1 MKRKLLF
8 GERMLYGDGKSPFN
22 IVIPFKIRGEIK
34 EDDLRFALFKIQKK
48 HPWLTA
54 AIRLDEDKRPWF
66 VTNLTEAFKIPV
78 RIVNRINDEHWEQE
92 STDEWKTVFDATMAP
107 LCRITWI
114 KGEGVSE
121 FLMVYHHC
129 LCDGTSA
136 LSILTELLQLLDD
149 PDAEIGREIPIMG
162 VEDVIPK
169 KVLDSY
175 RNRAKNG
182 LIGKIAT
189 LALWVIPI
197 KKVAVE
203 RKKDFMIRWKFDQ
216 DLTKQIIQ
224 FCKANQFTVNT
235 LLSAAVLTAFKEVR
249 KEKAFNK
256 ISLPVDIRNFN
267 PIIKKD
273 HIFAFGLMI
282 VLSLLPEKD
291 FLSNVRAL
299 QQDVNDKSAKLN
311 PYSLMMLMEAC
322 HPALKNF
329 TNFLKYGKS
338 SNDCMFSNLGK
349 IDIPYQYQNFEV
361 ETIFSPSVM
370 GPLGNTTT
378 MIASTYRNQMD
389 FTFVAS
395 EGYVPFIE
403 AEAVK
408 ERVIEILKTHVETP
422 MEILTATA

>member
-22 IVIPFKIRGEIK
+22 IVLPFKIRGAIK

-54 AIRLDEDKRPWF
+54 SINFDQDQKPWF
-66 VTNLTEAFKIPV
+66 ITNLTDSFKIPIRV
-78 RIVNRINDEHWEQE
+78 VERLSDEQCEQE
-92 STDEWKTVFDATMAP
+92 SMQELKKAFDAKTAP
-107 LCRITWI
+107 LCRIIWL
-114 KGEGVSE
+114 KGKNVSE
-121 FLMVYHHC
+121 ILMVHHHC
-129 LCDGTSA
+129 LCDGTA
-136 LSILTELLQLLDD
+136 TLSILSELLQLLDD
-149 PDAEIGREIPIMG
+149 PDADIGREIAIMG
-162 VEDVIPK
+162 VKDVIPA
-169 KVLDSY
+169 KVLNSF
-175 RNRAKNG
+175 RNRTKNG

-189 LALWVIPI
+189 LALWMIPI
-197 KKVAVE
+197 KKIAVE
-203 RKKDFMIRWKFDQ
+203 RKRDFMLHWRFDQ
-216 DLTKQIIQ
+216 AFTREIIT
-224 FCKANQFTVNT
+224 FCKNNQFTVNT

-282 VLSLLPEKD
+282 VLSLVPEKD
-291 FLSNVRAL
+291 FLENVKAL
-299 QQDVNDKSAKLN
+299 QKDVNDKSAKLN
-311 PYSLMMLMEAC
+311 PYSLMMIMEAC
-322 HPALKNF
+322 HPALKDF
-329 TNFLKYGKS
+329 SNFLKYGKS

-349 IDIPYQYQNFEV
+349 IDIPHQYQNFEV
-361 ETIFSPSVM
+361 ESIFSPSVM

-395 EGYVPFIE
+395 EGYLPYTE
-403 AEAVK
+403 AEAIK
-408 ERVIEILKTHVETP
+408 ERVISILKSQVEKALEILS
-422 MEILTATA
+422 ATA

>member
-8 GERMLYGDGKSPFN
+8 GERMLYGDGNSPFN
-22 IVIPFKIRGEIK
+22 IVIPFKIRGEIN
-34 EDDLRFALFKIQKK
+34 EDDLKFALFKIQKK

-54 AIRLDEDKRPWF
+54 AIRFDEDKRPWF
-66 VTNLTEAFKIPV
+66 VTNLTETFSIPV
-78 RIVNRINDEHWEQE
+78 RIVDRLNDEHWEEE
-92 STDEWKTVFDATMAP
+92 STYEWKTGFDASIAP
-107 LCRITWI
+107 LCRITWL
-114 KGEGVSE
+114 KGEAVSE

-149 PDAEIGREIPIMG
+149 PDANIGKEIPIMDIK
-162 VEDVIPK
+162 DVIPK
-169 KVLDSY
+169 KVLNSY

-189 LALWVIPI
+189 LALWIIPI

-203 RKKDFMIRWKFDQ
+203 RKKDFMLRWKFDQ
-216 DLTKQIIQ
+216 ELTKQLIQ
-224 FCKANQFTVNT
+224 FCKTNQFTVNT
-235 LLSAAVLTAFKEVR
+235 LLSAAVLTAFKAVR

-291 FLSNVRAL
+291 FIDNVKAL
-299 QQDVNDKSAKLN
+299 QKDVNDKSAKLN
-311 PYSLMMLMEAC
+311 PYSLMMMMEAC
-322 HPALKNF
+322 HPALNNF

-349 IDIPYQYQNFEV
+349 IDIDYQYRNFEV

-395 EGYVPFIE
+395 EGYVPFVE
-403 AEAVK
+403 AEAIK
-408 ERVIEILKTHVETP
+408 EKVIAILKEQVEKP
-422 MEILTATA
+422 IGILTATA

>member
-1 MKRKLLF
+1 MAK
-8 GERMLYGDGKSPFN
+8 ECLYGDGKSPFN
-22 IVIPFKIRGEIK
+22 IVIPFKIKGEIK
-34 EDDLRFALFKIQKK
+34 EDDLRFALFRIQKK

-54 AIRLDEDKRPWF
+54 AIRIDEDKRPWF
-66 VTNLTEAFKIPV
+66 VTNLTEDFKIPV
-78 RIVNRINDEHWEQE
+78 RMVNRVDDNHWAQE
-92 STDEWKTVFDATMAP
+92 SISEWKTVFDATNAP
-107 LCRITWI
+107 LCRMVWI
-114 KGEGVSE
+114 KGKEVSE

-129 LCDGTSA
+129 LCDGTAA
-136 LSILTELLQLLDD
+136 LSILTELLQLLDE
-149 PDAEIGREIPIMG
+149 PDTDIGREIPIMG
-162 VEDVIPK
+162 VEDVIPE
-169 KVLDSY
+169 KVLNSY
-175 RNRAKNG
+175 RNRTKNG

-189 LALWVIPI
+189 LALWIIPI

-203 RKKDFMIRWKFDQ
+203 RKNDFMINWKLGQ
-216 DLTKQIIQ
+216 DFTKQIIQ

-291 FLSNVRAL
+291 FLENAKAL
-299 QQDVNDKSAKLN
+299 QKYVNDKSSKLN
-311 PYSLMMLMEAC
+311 PYSLMMMMEAC

-349 IDIPYQYQNFEV
+349 IDIPYQYQNFQV

-395 EGYVPFIE
+395 EGYVPFVE
-403 AEAVK
+403 AEAIIRK
-408 ERVIEILKTHVETP
+408 GNRYS
-422 MEILTATA
+422 

>member
-8 GERMLYGDGKSPFN
+8 GERMLYGDGNSPFN

-34 EDDLRFALFKIQKK
+34 EDDLKFALFKIQKK

-54 AIRLDEDKRPWF
+54 AIRFDEDKKPWF
-66 VTNLTEAFKIPV
+66 VTNLTEAFKIPI
-78 RIVNRINDEHWEQE
+78 RIVERLGNDHWEQE
-92 STDEWKTVFDATMAP
+92 STQEWKTVFDASTAP
-107 LCRITWI
+107 LCRITWL
-114 KGEGVSE
+114 KGREVSE
-121 FLMVYHHC
+121 FLMIYHHC
-129 LCDGTSA
+129 LCDGTA
-136 LSILTELLQLLDD
+136 TLSILTELLQLLDD
-149 PDAEIGREIPIMG
+149 PDADIGKEIPIMG
-162 VEDVIPK
+162 IKDVIPA
-169 KVLDSY
+169 KVLNSY
-175 RNRAKNG
+175 RNRTKNG

-189 LALWVIPI
+189 LALWIIPI
-197 KKVAVE
+197 KKIAVE
-203 RKKDFMIRWKFDQ
+203 RKKDFMLHWRFDR
-216 DLTKQIIQ
+216 DFTTQIIQ

-291 FLSNVRAL
+291 FLDNVKSL
-299 QQDVNDKSAKLN
+299 QKEVKDKSSKLN
-311 PYSLMMLMEAC
+311 PYSLMMMMEAC
-322 HPALKNF
+322 HPALNNF

-349 IDIPYQYQNFEV
+349 IDIPHQYQHFEV
-361 ETIFSPSVM
+361 ENIFSPSVV

-378 MIASTYRNQMD
+378 MIVSTYRNQMD

-395 EGYVPFIE
+395 EGYVPYVE
-403 AEAVK
+403 AEAIK
-408 ERVIEILKTHVETP
+408 EKMIFILKNQLEQPVEILS
-422 MEILTATA
+422 ATA

>member
-54 AIRLDEDKRPWF
+54 AIRFDEDKRPWF
-66 VTNLTEAFKIPV
+66 VTNLTENFRIPI
-78 RIVNRINDEHWEQE
+78 RIVDRLNDGHWEEE
-92 STDEWKTVFDATMAP
+92 STYEWKTVFDASIAP

-114 KGEGVSE
+114 KGNEVSE

-149 PDAEIGREIPIMG
+149 PDTDIGKEIPIMG
-162 VEDVIPK
+162 VKDVIPK
-169 KVLDSY
+169 KVLNSY
-175 RNRAKNG
+175 RNRTKNG

-189 LALWVIPI
+189 LALWIIPI

-203 RKKDFMIRWKFDQ
+203 RKKDFMLRWKFDQ
-216 DLTKQIIQ
+216 DFTTQLIQ

-235 LLSAAVLTAFKEVR
+235 LLSAAVLTAFKAVR

-291 FLSNVRAL
+291 FIDNVKAL
-299 QQDVNDKSAKLN
+299 QKDVNDKSAKLN
-311 PYSLMMLMEAC
+311 PYSLMMMMEAC
-322 HPALKNF
+322 HPALNNF

-349 IDIPYQYQNFEV
+349 IDIGYQYQNFEV

-395 EGYVPFIE
+395 EGYVPFAE
-403 AEAVK
+403 AEAIK
-408 ERVIEILKTHVETP
+408 EKVIAILKEQVEKP
-422 MEILTATA
+422 IEILTATA

>member
-8 GERMLYGDGKSPFN
+8 GERMLYGDGNSPFN

-54 AIRLDEDKRPWF
+54 AIRFDEDKRPWF
-66 VTNLTEAFKIPV
+66 VTNLTETFSIPV
-78 RIVNRINDEHWEQE
+78 RIVDRLNDEHWEKE
-92 STDEWKTVFDATMAP
+92 STYEWKTVFDASIAP
-107 LCRITWI
+107 LCRITWV
-114 KGEGVSE
+114 KGNQVSE

-149 PDAEIGREIPIMG
+149 PDANIGKEIPIMDIK
-162 VEDVIPK
+162 DVIPK
-169 KVLDSY
+169 KVLNSY
-175 RNRAKNG
+175 RNRAKNR

-189 LALWVIPI
+189 LALWIIPI

-203 RKKDFMIRWKFDQ
+203 RKKDFMLRWKFDQ
-216 DLTKQIIQ
+216 ELTKQIIQ

-235 LLSAAVLTAFKEVR
+235 LLSAAVLTAFKAVR

-291 FLSNVRAL
+291 FIDNVKAL
-299 QQDVNDKSAKLN
+299 QKDVNDKSAKLN
-311 PYSLMMLMEAC
+311 PYSLMMMMEAC
-322 HPALKNF
+322 HPALNNF

-349 IDIPYQYQNFEV
+349 IDIDYQYRNFEV

-395 EGYVPFIE
+395 EGYVPFVE
-403 AEAVK
+403 AEAIK
-408 ERVIEILKTHVETP
+408 EKVIAILKEQVEKP
-422 MEILTATA
+422 IEILTATA

>member
-8 GERMLYGDGKSPFN
+8 GERMLYGDGNSPFN

-34 EDDLRFALFKIQKK
+34 EDDLKFALFKIQKK

-54 AIRLDEDKRPWF
+54 AIRFDEDKRPWF
-66 VTNLTEAFKIPV
+66 VTNLTETFSIPV
-78 RIVNRINDEHWEQE
+78 RIVDRLNDVHWEEE
-92 STDEWKTVFDATMAP
+92 STYEWKTVFDASIAP
-107 LCRITWI
+107 LCRITWV
-114 KGEGVSE
+114 KGEAVSE

-149 PDAEIGREIPIMG
+149 PDANIGKEIPIMDIK
-162 VEDVIPK
+162 DVIPK
-169 KVLDSY
+169 KVLNSY

-189 LALWVIPI
+189 LALWIIPI

-203 RKKDFMIRWKFDQ
+203 RKKDFMLRWKFDQ
-216 DLTKQIIQ
+216 DFTTQLIQ

-235 LLSAAVLTAFKEVR
+235 LLSAAVLTAFKAVR

-291 FLSNVRAL
+291 FIDNVKAL
-299 QQDVNDKSAKLN
+299 QKDVNDKSAKLN
-311 PYSLMMLMEAC
+311 PYSLMMMMEAC
-322 HPALKNF
+322 HPALNNF

-349 IDIPYQYQNFEV
+349 IDIDYQYRNFEV

-395 EGYVPFIE
+395 EGYVPFVE
-403 AEAVK
+403 AEAIK
-408 ERVIEILKTHVETP
+408 EKVIAILKEQVKKP
-422 MEILTATA
+422 IEILTATA

>member
-22 IVIPFKIRGEIK
+22 IVIPFKIKGKINEN
-34 EDDLRFALFKIQKK
+34 DLSFALFRIQKK

-54 AIRLDEDKRPWF
+54 AIRFDEDKRPWF

-78 RIVNRINDEHWEQE
+78 RIVNRINDQQWEHE
-92 STDEWKTVFDATMAP
+92 STQEWKTVFDATTAP

-114 KGEGVSE
+114 KGKTESE

-129 LCDGTSA
+129 LCDGTAA
-136 LSILTELLQLLDD
+136 LSILTELLQLLDN

-162 VEDVIPK
+162 VDDVIPEK
-169 KVLDSY
+169 ILNSY
-175 RNRAKNG
+175 RNRTKNG

-189 LALWVIPI
+189 LALWIIPI

-203 RKKDFMIRWKFDQ
+203 RQRDFMLRWKLDQ
-216 DLTKQIIQ
+216 EFTTQLIQ
-224 FCKANQFTVNT
+224 FCRANQFTVNT
-235 LLSAAVLTAFKEVR
+235 LLSAAVLTAFKEIR

-267 PIIKKD
+267 PVIKKD

-291 FLSNVRAL
+291 FLSNVKAL
-299 QQDVNDKSAKLN
+299 QKDVNDKSAKLN
-311 PYSLMMLMEAC
+311 PYSLMMMMEAC

-349 IDIPYQYQNFEV
+349 IDIPHQYQNFEV

-378 MIASTYRNQMD
+378 LIASTYRSQMD

-395 EGYVPFIE
+395 EGYVPFTE
-403 AEAVK
+403 AEAIK
-408 ERVIEILKTHVETP
+408 EKVIDILKNLVEKP
-422 MEILTATA
+422 IEILTATA

>member
-8 GERMLYGDGKSPFN
+8 GERMLYGDGNSPFN

-54 AIRLDEDKRPWF
+54 AIRFDEDKRPWF
-66 VTNLTEAFKIPV
+66 VTNLTETFRIPI
-78 RIVNRINDEHWEQE
+78 RIVNRLNDEHWEQE
-92 STDEWKTVFDATMAP
+92 STYEWKTVFDATMAP
-107 LCRITWI
+107 LCSIAWI

-136 LSILTELLQLLDD
+136 LSILTELLQLLDN
-149 PDAEIGREIPIMG
+149 PDTDIGKEIPIMG
-162 VEDVIPK
+162 VKDVIPK
-169 KVLDSY
+169 KVLNSY
-175 RNRAKNG
+175 RSRAKNG
-182 LIGKIAT
+182 LIGKIAI
-189 LALWVIPI
+189 LALWIIPI
-197 KKVAVE
+197 KKVAVA
-203 RKKDFMIRWKFDQ
+203 RKKDFMLRWKLDQ
-216 DLTKQIIQ
+216 DFTTQLIQ
-224 FCKANQFTVNT
+224 FCKTNQFTVNT
-235 LLSAAVLTAFKEVR
+235 LLSAAVLTAFKAVR

-291 FLSNVRAL
+291 FLENVKAL
-299 QQDVNDKSAKLN
+299 QKDVNDKSAKLN
-311 PYSLMMLMEAC
+311 PYSLMMMMEAC

-349 IDIPYQYQNFEV
+349 INIPYQYQNFEV

-395 EGYVPFIE
+395 EGYVPFVE
-403 AEAVK
+403 AEAIK
-408 ERVIEILKTHVETP
+408 EKVIAILKEQIEKP
-422 MEILTATA
+422 IEILTATA

>member
-34 EDDLRFALFKIQKK
+34 EDDLRFALFRIQKK

-54 AIRLDEDKRPWF
+54 AIRIDEDKRPWF
-66 VTNLTEAFKIPV
+66 VTNLTEAFKIPI
-78 RIVNRINDEHWEQE
+78 RIVNRINDEHWAQE
-92 STDEWKTVFDATMAP
+92 STDEWKTVFDATQAP
-107 LCRITWI
+107 LCRIAWI
-114 KGEGVSE
+114 KGKEVSE

-129 LCDGTSA
+129 LCDGTAA

-169 KVLDSY
+169 KVLNSY

-182 LIGKIAT
+182 LIGKIAA
-189 LALWVIPI
+189 LALWIIPI

-203 RKKDFMIRWKFDQ
+203 RKRDFMINWKLDQ
-216 DLTKQIIQ
+216 EFTQQIIQ

-291 FLSNVRAL
+291 FLENVRAL
-299 QQDVNDKSAKLN
+299 QKDVNDKSSKLN
-311 PYSLMMLMEAC
+311 PYSLMMMMEAC

-349 IDIPYQYQNFEV
+349 IDIPHQYHNFEV

-395 EGYVPFIE
+395 EGYVPFVE
-403 AEAVK
+403 AEAIKDKVLA
-408 ERVIEILKTHVETP
+408 ILKDQVEKP
-422 MEILTATA
+422 IEILTATA

>member
-34 EDDLRFALFKIQKK
+34 EDDLRFALFRIQKK

-54 AIRLDEDKRPWF
+54 AIRIDEDKRPWF
-66 VTNLTEAFKIPV
+66 VTNLTEAFKIPI
-78 RIVNRINDEHWEQE
+78 RIVNRLNNEQWAQE

-107 LCRITWI
+107 LCRIIWI
-114 KGEGVSE
+114 KGKEVSE

-129 LCDGTSA
+129 LCDGTAA

-149 PDAEIGREIPIMG
+149 PDTDIGREIPIMSIN
-162 VEDVIPK
+162 DVIPK
-169 KVLDSY
+169 KVLNSY
-175 RNRAKNG
+175 RNRTKNG

-189 LALWVIPI
+189 LALWIIPI

-203 RKKDFMIRWKFDQ
+203 RKRDFMINWKLDQ
-216 DLTKQIIQ
+216 EFTKQIIQ

-291 FLSNVRAL
+291 FLENVKAL
-299 QQDVNDKSAKLN
+299 QKDVNDKSAKLN
-311 PYSLMMLMEAC
+311 PYSLMMMMEAC

-349 IDIPYQYQNFEV
+349 IDIPYQYHNFEV

-395 EGYVPFIE
+395 EGYVPFVE
-403 AEAVK
+403 AEAIKDKVLA
-408 ERVIEILKTHVETP
+408 ILKDQVEKP
-422 MEILTATA
+422 IEILTATA

>member
-34 EDDLRFALFKIQKK
+34 ENDLRFALFKIQKK

-54 AIRLDEDKRPWF
+54 AIRFDEDKRPWF
-66 VTNLTEAFKIPV
+66 VTNLTENFRIPI
-78 RIVNRINDEHWEQE
+78 RIVDRLNDGHWEEE
-92 STDEWKTVFDATMAP
+92 STYEWKTVFDASIAP
-107 LCRITWI
+107 LCRITWV
-114 KGEGVSE
+114 KGNQVSE

-149 PDAEIGREIPIMG
+149 PDTDIGKEIPIMG
-162 VEDVIPK
+162 VKDVIPK
-169 KVLDSY
+169 KVLNSY
-175 RNRAKNG
+175 RNRTKNG

-189 LALWVIPI
+189 LALWIIPI
-197 KKVAVE
+197 KKIAVE
-203 RKKDFMIRWKFDQ
+203 RKKDFMLRWKFDQ
-216 DLTKQIIQ
+216 DFTTQLIQ

-235 LLSAAVLTAFKEVR
+235 LLSAAVLTAFKAVR

-291 FLSNVRAL
+291 FIDNVKAL
-299 QQDVNDKSAKLN
+299 QKDVNDKSAKLH
-311 PYSLMMLMEAC
+311 PYSLMMMMEAC
-322 HPALKNF
+322 HPALNNF

-349 IDIPYQYQNFEV
+349 IDIGYQYQNFEV

-395 EGYVPFIE
+395 EVYVPFAE
-403 AEAVK
+403 AEAIK
-408 ERVIEILKTHVETP
+408 EKVIAILKEQV
-422 MEILTATA
+422 

>member
-8 GERMLYGDGKSPFN
+8 GERMLYGDGNSPFN

-54 AIRLDEDKRPWF
+54 AIRFDEDKRPWF
-66 VTNLTEAFKIPV
+66 VTNLTESFSIPV
-78 RIVNRINDEHWEQE
+78 RIVDRLNDEHWEEE
-92 STDEWKTVFDATMAP
+92 STYEWKTVFDASIAP
-107 LCRITWI
+107 LCRITWV
-114 KGEGVSE
+114 KGEAVSE

-149 PDAEIGREIPIMG
+149 PDANIGKEIPIMDIK
-162 VEDVIPK
+162 DVIPK
-169 KVLDSY
+169 KVLNSY

-189 LALWVIPI
+189 LALWIIPI

-203 RKKDFMIRWKFDQ
+203 RKKDFMLRWKFDQ
-216 DLTKQIIQ
+216 DFTTQLIQ

-235 LLSAAVLTAFKEVR
+235 LLSAAVLTAFKAVR

-282 VLSLLPEKD
+282 VLSLFPEKD
-291 FLSNVRAL
+291 FLDNVKAL
-299 QQDVNDKSAKLN
+299 QKDVNDKSAKLN
-311 PYSLMMLMEAC
+311 PYSLMMMMEAC
-322 HPALKNF
+322 HPALNNF

-349 IDIPYQYQNFEV
+349 IDIGYQYRNFEV
-361 ETIFSPSVM
+361 ESIFSPSVM

-395 EGYVPFIE
+395 EGYVPFVE
-403 AEAVK
+403 AEAIK
-408 ERVIEILKTHVETP
+408 EKVIAILKEQVEKP
-422 MEILTATA
+422 IGILTATA

>member
-54 AIRLDEDKRPWF
+54 AIRFDEDKRPWF
-66 VTNLTEAFKIPV
+66 VTNLTETFSIPV
-78 RIVNRINDEHWEQE
+78 RIVDRLNDEHWEEE
-92 STDEWKTVFDATMAP
+92 STHEWKTIFDASIAP
-107 LCRITWI
+107 LCRITWV
-114 KGEGVSE
+114 KGKEVSE

-149 PDAEIGREIPIMG
+149 PDSNIGKEIPIMDIK
-162 VEDVIPK
+162 DVIPK
-169 KVLDSY
+169 KVLNSY
-175 RNRAKNG
+175 RNRVKNG

-189 LALWVIPI
+189 LALWIIPI
-197 KKVAVE
+197 KKIAVE
-203 RKKDFMIRWKFDQ
+203 RKKDFMLRWKFDQ
-216 DLTKQIIQ
+216 ELTKQVIQ

-235 LLSAAVLTAFKEVR
+235 LLSTAVLTAFKEVR

-282 VLSLLPEKD
+282 VLSLLPEKNFID
-291 FLSNVRAL
+291 NVKAL
-299 QQDVNDKSAKLN
+299 QKDVNDKSAKLN
-311 PYSLMMLMEAC
+311 PYSLMMMMEAC
-322 HPALKNF
+322 HPALNNF

-349 IDIPYQYQNFEV
+349 IDIGYQYRNFEV

-395 EGYVPFIE
+395 EGYVPFVE
-403 AEAVK
+403 AEAIK
-408 ERVIEILKTHVETP
+408 EKVIAILKEQVEKP
-422 MEILTATA
+422 IEILTAIA

>member
-22 IVIPFKIRGEIK
+22 IVLPFKIIGEIK

-54 AIRLDEDKRPWF
+54 AIRFDEDKKPWF
-66 VTNLTEAFKIPV
+66 VTNLTEVFKIPV
-78 RIVNRINDEHWEQE
+78 RIIERLSDEHWEQE
-92 STDEWKTVFDATMAP
+92 STAEWKTVFDASAAP

-114 KGEGVSE
+114 KGDHVSE
-121 FLMVYHHC
+121 ILMVYHHC
-129 LCDGTSA
+129 LCDGTAA

-149 PDAEIGREIPIMG
+149 PDTDIGKEIPIMG
-162 VEDVIPK
+162 VKDVIPAR
-169 KVLDSY
+169 VLNSY
-175 RNRAKNG
+175 RNRIKNG

-189 LALWVIPI
+189 LALWMIPI

-203 RKKDFMIRWKFDQ
+203 RKKDFMIRWRFDQ
-216 DLTKQIIQ
+216 EFTAAIIT
-224 FCKANQFTVNT
+224 FCKTNQFTVNT
-235 LLSAAVLTAFKEVR
+235 LLSAAVLTAFKTVR

-291 FLSNVRAL
+291 FLENVKTL
-299 QQDVNDKSAKLN
+299 QKEVNDKSAKLN
-311 PYSLMMLMEAC
+311 PYSLMMMMEAC

-349 IDIPYQYQNFEV
+349 IDIPHQYQHFEV
-361 ETIFSPSVM
+361 ESIYSPSVM

-378 MIASTYRNQMD
+378 MIVSTYRNQMD

-395 EGYVPFIE
+395 EGYVPFVE
-403 AEAVK
+403 AEAIKQQLISILKSQIVQP
-408 ERVIEILKTHVETP
+408 IEILS
-422 MEILTATA
+422 ASA

>member
-8 GERMLYGDGKSPFN
+8 GERMLYGDGKGPFN

-54 AIRLDEDKRPWF
+54 AIRFDEDKRPWF
-66 VTNLTEAFKIPV
+66 VTNLTEVFKIPI
-78 RIVNRINDEHWEQE
+78 RIVERLSDEHWEQE
-92 STDEWKTVFDATMAP
+92 STAEWKTLFDASTAP

-114 KGEGVSE
+114 KGNQVSE
-121 FLMVYHHC
+121 ILMVYHHC
-129 LCDGTSA
+129 LCDGTAA

-149 PDAEIGREIPIMG
+149 PDTDIGKEIPIMG
-162 VEDVIPK
+162 VKDVIPA
-169 KVLDSY
+169 KVLNSY
-175 RNRAKNG
+175 HSRIKNG

-189 LALWVIPI
+189 LALWMIPI

-216 DLTKQIIQ
+216 EFTTDIIK

-235 LLSAAVLTAFKEVR
+235 LLSAAVLTAFKAVR

-291 FLSNVRAL
+291 FLENVKTL
-299 QQDVNDKSAKLN
+299 QKEVNDKSAKLN
-311 PYSLMMLMEAC
+311 PYSLMMMMEAC

-349 IDIPYQYQNFEV
+349 IDIPHQYQHFEI
-361 ETIFSPSVM
+361 ESIYSPSVM

-395 EGYVPFIE
+395 EGYLPFVE
-403 AEAVK
+403 AEAIK
-408 ERVIEILKTHVETP
+408 QQVISILKSQIVQPIEVLSA
-422 MEILTATA
+422 IA

>member
-54 AIRLDEDKRPWF
+54 AIRFDEDKRPWF
-66 VTNLTEAFKIPV
+66 VTNLTENFRIPI
-78 RIVNRINDEHWEQE
+78 RIVDRLSDEHWEEE
-92 STDEWKTVFDATMAP
+92 STYEWKTVFDASMAP

-114 KGEGVSE
+114 KGNEVSE

-136 LSILTELLQLLDD
+136 LSILTELLQLLDN
-149 PDAEIGREIPIMG
+149 PDTDIGKEIPIMG
-162 VEDVIPK
+162 VKDVIPK
-169 KVLDSY
+169 KVLNSY
-175 RNRAKNG
+175 RNRTKNG

-189 LALWVIPI
+189 LALWIIPI
-197 KKVAVE
+197 KKIAVE
-203 RKKDFMIRWKFDQ
+203 RKKDFMLRWKFDQ
-216 DLTKQIIQ
+216 DFTKQIIQ

-235 LLSAAVLTAFKEVR
+235 LLSAAVLTAFKAVR

-291 FLSNVRAL
+291 FLNNVKAL
-299 QQDVNDKSAKLN
+299 QKDVNDKSAKLN
-311 PYSLMMLMEAC
+311 PYSLMMMMEAC

-349 IDIPYQYQNFEV
+349 IDIEYQYQNFEV

-378 MIASTYRNQMD
+378 MIASTYRSQMD

-395 EGYVPFIE
+395 EGYVPFVE
-403 AEAVK
+403 AEAIK
-408 ERVIEILKTHVETP
+408 EKVIAILKEQVEKP
-422 MEILTATA
+422 IEILTATA

>member
-54 AIRLDEDKRPWF
+54 SINFDPDQKPWF
-66 VTNLTEAFKIPV
+66 VTNLTEAFKIPIRV
-78 RIVNRINDEHWEQE
+78 VERLSDEHWEQE
-92 STDEWKTVFDATMAP
+92 STIEWKTVFDATTAP

-121 FLMVYHHC
+121 ILMAYHHC
-129 LCDGTSA
+129 LCDGTAA

-149 PDAEIGREIPIMG
+149 PDTDIGREIPIMG
-162 VEDVIPK
+162 VKDVIPA
-169 KVLDSY
+169 KVLNSY
-175 RNRAKNG
+175 RNRTKNG

-189 LALWVIPI
+189 LALWMIPI

-203 RKKDFMIRWKFDQ
+203 RKRDFMLRWRFDQ
-216 DLTKQIIQ
+216 EMTAAIITY
-224 FCKANQFTVNT
+224 CKINQFTVNT

-291 FLSNVRAL
+291 FLENVKAL
-299 QQDVNDKSAKLN
+299 QKEVNDKSAKLN
-311 PYSLMMLMEAC
+311 PYSLMMMMEAC

-349 IDIPYQYQNFEV
+349 IDIPHQYQNFEV
-361 ETIFSPSVM
+361 ESIFSPSVM

-395 EGYVPFIE
+395 EGYVPYAE
-403 AEAVK
+403 AEAIK
-408 ERVIEILKTHVETP
+408 ERVISILKSQVEQPLEILS
-422 MEILTATA
+422 ATA

>member
-54 AIRLDEDKRPWF
+54 AIRFDEDKRPWF
-66 VTNLTEAFKIPV
+66 VTNLTETFRIPV
-78 RIVNRINDEHWEQE
+78 RIVDRLNDEHWEQE
-92 STDEWKTVFDATMAP
+92 STYEWKTVFDATIAP

-114 KGEGVSE
+114 KGEDVSE

-129 LCDGTSA
+129 LCDGTAA

-149 PDAEIGREIPIMG
+149 PDTDIGKEIPIMSIN
-162 VEDVIPK
+162 DVIPK
-169 KVLDSY
+169 KVLNSY
-175 RNRAKNG
+175 RNRTKNG

-189 LALWVIPI
+189 LALWIIPI
-197 KKVAVE
+197 KKIAVE
-203 RKKDFMIRWKFDQ
+203 RKKDFMLRWRLDQ
-216 DLTKQIIQ
+216 EFTTQLIQ
-224 FCKANQFTVNT
+224 FCKANQFSVNT
-235 LLSAAVLTAFKEVR
+235 LLSAAVLTAFKAVR

-291 FLSNVRAL
+291 FLENVKAL
-299 QQDVNDKSAKLN
+299 QKDVNDKSAKLN
-311 PYSLMMLMEAC
+311 PYSLMMMMEAC

-395 EGYVPFIE
+395 EGYVPFLE
-403 AEAVK
+403 AEAIK
-408 ERVIEILKTHVETP
+408 EKVIAILKEQVEKP
-422 MEILTATA
+422 IEILTATA

>member
-22 IVIPFKIRGEIK
+22 IVMPFKIRGEIK
-34 EDDLRFALFKIQKK
+34 EDNLRFALFRIQKK

-54 AIRLDEDKRPWF
+54 AIRFDEDKKPWF
-66 VTNLTEAFKIPV
+66 VTNLTENFRIPV
-78 RIVNRINDEHWEQE
+78 RIVDRLNDEHWEQE
-92 STDEWKTVFDATMAP
+92 STYEWKTVFDATTAP
-107 LCRITWI
+107 LCRITWV
-114 KGEGVSE
+114 KGENVSE
-121 FLMVYHHC
+121 ILMVYHHC
-129 LCDGTSA
+129 LCDGTA
-136 LSILTELLQLLDD
+136 TLSILTELLQLLDD
-149 PDAEIGREIPIMG
+149 PDTDIGREIPIMG
-162 VEDVIPK
+162 IKDIIPA
-169 KVLDSY
+169 KVLNSY
-175 RNRAKNG
+175 RNRTKNS

-189 LALWVIPI
+189 LALWMIPI

-203 RKKDFMIRWKFDQ
+203 RKRDFMLRWRFDQ
-216 DLTKQIIQ
+216 EFTKEIIT
-224 FCKANQFTVNT
+224 FCKSNHFTVNT
-235 LLSAAVLTAFKEVR
+235 LLSAAVLTAFKAVR

-282 VLSLLPEKD
+282 VLSLSPEKD
-291 FLSNVRAL
+291 FLENVKAL
-299 QQDVNDKSAKLN
+299 QKEVNDKSAKLN
-311 PYSLMMLMEAC
+311 PYSLMMMMESC

-349 IDIPYQYQNFEV
+349 IDIQHQYQNFEV
-361 ETIFSPSVM
+361 ESIFSPSVM

-395 EGYVPFIE
+395 EGYLPFNE
-403 AEAVK
+403 AEAIK
-408 ERVIEILKTHVETP
+408 DKVIQILKTEVVQP
-422 MEILTATA
+422 LEILSTTA